1 MPLGMLA
8 SAACAPCVLSAV
20 HKASSLCCMDG
31 CAALSNAVARAAAE
45 FRFATRRSC
54 TSATRGGGHARWLER
69 ASSGTPNKPSWL
81 SRTGCAIV
89 FFVCSRLASS
99 VVPRKP
105 EDLPCCLPCRPANLR
120 WAVRR
125 GGAGST
131 SGSPDRRSGPSY
143 RKHGGSVAPRFS
155 SARRSASS
163 SFSSSRFDSRGEIW
177 GICAR
182 RCKSGRK
189 ADESPCFSHVAQ
201 RFSDAA
207 NGISRHRVGVP
218 ARVRSLCHLW
228 LIAGGGA
235 ACVHLARCRFAE
247 QQACQQQSQCA

>member
-1 MPLGMLA
+1 MRLQGSRRIQICNEKVLYLGD
-8 SAACAPCVLSAV
+8 
-20 HKASSLCCMDG
+20 KRRR
-31 CAALSNAVARAAAE
+31 ARALARESFKRNAE
-45 FRFATRRSC
+45 QTVVAIADRLCHRIFR
-54 TSATRGGGHARWLER
+54 
-69 ASSGTPNKPSWL
+69 
-81 SRTGCAIV
+81 V
-89 FFVCSRLASS
+89 FTLASS

-105 EDLPCCLPCRPANLR
+105 RISHAAFLAGRRIYVGRCVE
-120 WAVRR
+120 AVRVPQAGR
-125 GGAGST
+125 RTAARVHPIVSMEALSLLASPPLGAARAIRSRRAVST
-131 SGSPDRRSGPSY
+131 PAERSGEF
-143 RKHGGSVAPRFS
+143 VT
-155 SARRSASS
+155 
-163 SFSSSRFDSRGEIW
+163 
-177 GICAR
+177 R